1 MPANASFQ
9 AVNARNG
16 ISVRGQASLQR
27 IQGGI
32 WMTAHHRLALPHD
45 LSDNARQLLE
55 PFMPVSIENLP
66 VDAILDA
73 SGLNCP
79 EPVMMLHQK
88 VRDLPAGGLLK
99 VIATDPSTRRDI
111 PKFCVFLDHELVD
124 QQADGDTFLYWIRK
138 KAD

>member
-1 MPANASFQ
+1 M
-9 AVNARNG
+9 
-16 ISVRGQASLQR
+16 L
-27 IQGGI
+27 
-32 WMTAHHRLALPHD
+32 LACAPNLR
-45 LSDNARQLLE
+45 DNARQLLE
-55 PFMPVSIENLP
+55 PLMPEPIEILP

-124 QQADGDTFLYWIRK
+124 QQAEGGTYLYWIRK